1 MFPSYFQIYRN
12 TLLHMQHAQPM
23 LYQYFPNNYYG
34 PITSLANIQTPN
46 TYAHGWV
53 TQPLPVNQ
61 YPRSDYVR

>member
-1 MFPSYFQIYRN
+1 
-12 TLLHMQHAQPM
+12 MQHAQPM

-61 YPRSDYVR
+61 YPRSNYVR